1 MTLPELTGS
10 ALDDR
15 WQRLMTRPW
24 AARLWRWGG
33 PAIVLVVAALTRLI
47 GLGHPDVLVFDETYY
62 VKDAWTLMNL
72 GYEAQWPAEADAGF
86 EAGAVD
92 VFHTAPAFV
101 AHPPVGKWII
111 ALGLAA
117 FGAESSFGW
126 RIAVAVCGILVV
138 ALTML
143 LAHLLWRRP
152 VVTVLAGGLLAIDGN
167 AIVMSRVALLDTP
180 LTLLTLLGVVLV
192 VLDRRWTENRLAA
205 RVAAQGMSGWG
216 PVLWWRPW
224 LLGAAV
230 ALGLAGGV
238 KWSAVYF
245 LAILGVYVVVSEA
258 LLRRAAGIE
267 FWAAGGLRQAPVTF
281 LVFVPLAVVVYVTGW
296 AGWFASDGGYHRH
309 WVEEGGEAWTGL
321 LAGVPV
327 GLQNWWHYQTA
338 IYGYHIGET
347 SPHGY
352 QANPLT
358 WPFLV
363 RPTSMY
369 YVTPEPGWSST
380 ILDIAN
386 PLIWWAGT
394 AAAVFLV
401 VRVVLRLRQR
411 ETVWPEA
418 VVLTGLAAGYLPWL
432 LYLHRTVFQF
442 YTIVFEP
449 YLVLALVA
457 ALAVLLGSPGDPEP
471 RRVAGIRTVGVFLIA
486 CLAVS
491 AFFWPIWTAA
501 DIPYWYFRAH
511 LWLPSWL

>member
-15 WQRLMTRPW
+15 WQRFMTQPW
-24 AARLWRWGG
+24 AARLWHWGG

-72 GYEAQWPAEADAGF
+72 GYEAQWPAEANASF

-92 VFHTAPAFV
+92 VFHKSPSFI
-101 AHPPVGKWII
+101 AHPPIGKWII
-111 ALGLAA
+111 AAGLAL

-126 RIAVAVCGILVV
+126 RIAVAVCGILIV
-138 ALTML
+138 ALAML
-143 LAHLLWRRP
+143 LAHLLWRRT

-180 LTLLTLLGVVLV
+180 LTLLTLLAVVLV

-205 RVAAQGMSGWG
+205 RVAARGTAGWG
-216 PVLWWRPW
+216 PVLAWRPW
-224 LLGAAV
+224 LLAAAV
-230 ALGLAGGV
+230 TLGLAGGV

-245 LAILGVYVVVSEA
+245 LAALGVYVVVSEA

-267 FWAAGGLRQAPVTF
+267 LWAPGALRQAPVTF
-281 LVFVPLAVVVYVTGW
+281 VLLVPLAALVYV
-296 AGWFASDGGYHRH
+296 AGWVGWFTTDGGYHRH
-309 WVEEGGEAWTGL
+309 WVEDGGEAWTGL

-327 GLQNWWHYQTA
+327 DIQNWWHYQSA
-338 IYGYHIGET
+338 IYAYHVGET
-347 SPHGY
+347 TPHGY

-358 WPFLV
+358 WLFLV

-386 PLIWWAGT
+386 PLIWWGGT
-394 AAAVFLV
+394 AAAFFLV
-401 VRVVLRLRQR
+401 VRAVLRLRR
-411 ETVWPEA
+411 GERVWPEA
-418 VVLTGLAAGYLPWL
+418 TVLVGLAAGYLPWL

-449 YLVLALVA
+449 YLVLALAA
-457 ALAVLLGSPGDPEP
+457 ALGVLLGSPTDPER
-471 RRVAGIRTVGVFLIA
+471 RRVAGIRTVGA
-486 CLAVS
+486 YLAVVVAVS
-491 AFFWPIWTAA
+491 VFFWPVWTAA
-501 DIPYWYFRAH
+501 DIPYWFFRAH